1 MNENP
6 MIRRVRT
13 RSELL
18 EEIEED
24 FEAWNGLVF
33 DPTQTREEAIEEYF
47 QYLLNLHQ

>member
-1 MNENP
+1 MNDIP

-24 FEAWNGLVF
+24 FEVWNRLVP
-33 DPTQTREEAIEEYF
+33 DPDQTREEVIEDYF
-47 QYLLNLHQ
+47 RFLLNLHQ